1 MVKKFFRLTDVV
13 NICDVSE
20 DFVLSLERE
29 HLIKPVKRRR
39 LKLFPVD
46 QVDRIRVAHI
56 LVNEMGVNLAGVEV
70 ALHMRE
76 QLINMRREQVIFWR
90 RLGRRS

>member
-1 MVKKFFRLTDVV
+1 MKKYFRLTDVV
-13 NICDVSE
+13 SLCDVSE

-29 HLIKPVKRRR
+29 HLIKSVKRRR

-46 QVDRIRVAHI
+46 QVDRIRVAHVLI
-56 LVNEMGVNLAGVEV
+56 DEMGVNLAGVEV

-76 QLINMRREQVIFWR
+76 QLINMRREHVIFLR
-90 RLGRRS
+90 RFGQHS